1 MNQVLKLVAVDESKT
16 VKFGISSFLKR
27 IVEIFTNISITKYGL
42 ILGEFIGN
50 LCSIIFLKKRK
61 IKISFS
67 KTKMYLFS
75 NKKEVA
81 FNFLPEIMIT
91 ISTAIPTFLIYQK
104 FDLQAVGLYE
114 MTDKFI
120 YLPLALVANPIGIM
134 ILDFFSKNDL
144 GKNNLVFFKVLLIN
158 LVVSLLMGLFIFFTV
173 GFVVEMFFG
182 NQWSDVSQLVK
193 VLTPFL
199 ILRVFVAPFGQVLV
213 ARRYLKTFTL
223 IQATRILFLGLLVIP
238 DYKDLKHFVEL
249 LVVSQS
255 VFYVLML
262 ITILYTLKRHES
274 STHM

>member
-67 KTKMYLFS
+67 KTKMYLLS
-75 NKKEVA
+75 NKKDVV